1 MASIGCAGGTVPSG
15 QTRRPT
21 NAGAATLR
29 RMRKRTDRLYL
40 RTLGP
45 RELEALDLI
54 ERQPGIT
61 IADLAVGWASRC
73 SACGRSW
80 GGWN

>member
-1 MASIGCAGGTVPSG
+1 
-15 QTRRPT
+15 
-21 NAGAATLR
+21 
-29 RMRKRTDRLYL
+29 MRKRTDRLYL